1 MLLPAKSLQ
10 SCLTLCDP
18 MDCSLTGFSV
28 HGILQARTLE
38 WVAISFSNAW
48 KWKVKV
54 KSLSRVWLLATPWTV
69 VYQAPPSMGF
79 SGQQYWSGVPLPSP
93 NSVIEGFIHLF
104 VQGQSLQLCSESL
117 CWLSS
122 LTLPSTHS
130 FCELS
135 EMVLSLF
142 QIFSYFISKGHYSQ
156 YISFSIVSTWTP
168 SLCYFLKLLFPNE
181 LRFIFTTKVVKF
193 TGKLFYSV
201 AFPIDYS
208 FLFSSILP
216 WIVWHFAPVSW
227 CFFSDAFIDT
237 SFIYPL
243 FKGLYFPELKS
254 LSSPSHYILSSFT
267 LYPLLWWP
275 QLHL

>member
-1 MLLPAKSLQ
+1 MKVDSESEVTQ
-10 SCLTLCDP
+10 SCLTLSDP
-18 MDCSLTGFSV
+18 MDCSPPGSSIR
-28 HGILQARTLE
+28 GIFRTTVLE
-38 WVAISFSNAW
+38 WGAIAFSQ
-48 KWKVKV
+48 
-54 KSLSRVWLLATPWTV
+54 LSDR
-69 VYQAPPSMGF
+69 G
-79 SGQQYWSGVPLPSP
+79 
-93 NSVIEGFIHLF
+93 IHSF

-135 EMVLSLF
+135 KMVLSLF
-142 QIFSYFISKGHYSQ
+142 QIFSYFISKGHHSQ

-237 SFIYPL
+237 SLIYPL

-254 LSSPSHYILSSFT
+254 LSSPPSHYILSSFT